1 MLPFLDPF
9 VSIDISSKPGLCSLD
24 EKIKSS
30 DGCDAY
36 EEVKAYLSAACTRDA
51 RELHADGDGFVL
63 SLREGQ
69 EVADEFRGAAMWW
82 ASVLPAKQGQGSGN
96 QYCLRLTFDQHHCRL
111 VVDEYMLHIHRS
123 GRDVMF
129 RNRCRQLYTNKKSI
143 D

>member
-30 DGCDAY
+30 DAY

-51 RELHADGDGFVL
+51 CELHADDDGFVL

-69 EVADEFRGAAMWW
+69 KCWSCSKFTAR
-82 ASVLPAKQGQGSGN
+82 
-96 QYCLRLTFDQHHCRL
+96 Y
-111 VVDEYMLHIHRS
+111 RS
-123 GRDVMF
+123 GF
-129 RNRCRQLYTNKKSI
+129 
-143 D
+143 

>member
-9 VSIDISSKPGLCSLD
+9 VSIDISSKPGMYSLD

-30 DGCDAY
+30 DTY
-36 EEVKAYLSAACTRDA
+36 EEVKEYQSTKCARDA

-63 SLREGQ
+63 SLHEGQ

-82 ASVLPAKQGQGSGN
+82 TSVPPAKQGHGSGN
-96 QYCLRLTFDQHHCRL
+96 CLRLTFDQRHRRL
-111 VVDEYMLHIHRS
+111 IVDEYLPQHVRRS

-129 RNRCRQLYTNKKSI
+129 RNRRRRLYTNKKSI